1 MLDYALPENLLRRI
15 DAAHPDGAVR
25 YAERSDLTADGRF
38 GESFLVLKG
47 DRLLSLTTDDILLD
61 LGMDEI
67 KEIRIVELMGG
78 SSLVA
83 ALRNGGER
91 RLVKYTRTLVPE
103 FGVYC
108 RLLNTI
114 LEGMPEIVPEPEGDA
129 LCPRCGNP
137 LPERG
142 ATCPAC
148 INFFA
153 VFRRL
158 LSLLGDYRVRLGI
171 LVSAT
176 VVGVIAGVMPPI
188 ITKEITDG
196 VIIGGEIDRLP
207 LLIFLMLVCGFV
219 FFITRYVSTYLASWL
234 AARLIADLRTR
245 LHAHLQKLRMG
256 YFSKREAGELVSR
269 VMHDTQELQHFLI
282 DGLPYLFVNTLSF
295 FAIATVLLS
304 LDWRLA
310 LIVFIPVPVLIC
322 GVRWIWKSLH
332 SLFQK
337 EGNRWA
343 TLHTVLGESMRGL
356 KAVKAAG
363 QEDAR
368 SERFGDLNSDVFG
381 LVVRIDRAYA
391 GFAEGTFWV
400 MSVAVAVVWYFAA
413 GRVAGNA
420 VDETLTIGSITAY
433 IALMWQFYTPLQWF
447 TVISNWMNHA
457 FASAERIFTVLDVT
471 PESYEPAN
479 ALPAPVPAGAVK
491 TTGGMPAE
499 RFRGH
504 VEFRDVHFSY
514 ERGKEVIKGINLEV
528 QPGEMIGLV
537 GKSGAGKSTIIN
549 LLCRFFDVDSGE
561 IRIDGK
567 PLKDIRLLDLRRQI
581 GIVMQEPFLFRS
593 SLMENIRYGH
603 PEAGFEDV
611 VRAAKAAHAHDFIVD
626 KEFGYDTMVGEGGIT
641 LSGGERQRIAIA
653 RAILH
658 NPPILIL
665 DEATSSVDS
674 ETEKAIQTAI
684 GELIRERTVIAIAHR
699 LATLRNASRLVVVEE
714 GRIAETGSHDELM
727 QSDGIYAGLVRTQT
741 ELNKLRAEANI
752 IDGAS

>member
-1 MLDYALPENLLRRI
+1 MLDDKLPEGLGHILE
-15 DAAHPDGAVR
+15 ATHPDGALRFVQT
-25 YAERSDLTADGRF
+25 SDLNLSGGF
-38 GESFLVLKG
+38 GPSHLVLKG
-47 DRLLSLTTDDILLD
+47 DRLIVMDVEDIALD
-61 LGMDEI
+61 IALADV
-67 KEIRIVELMGG
+67 KEVRIVELLGG

-83 ALRNGGER
+83 VLRDGGER
-91 RLVKYTRTLVPE
+91 RLVRYTRTLVPE
-103 FGVYC
+103 FGVFC
-108 RLLNTI
+108 RILNNI
-114 LEGMPEIVPEPEGDA
+114 VEGMPAVTPEPEGAA

-142 ATCPAC
+142 ANCPAC

-158 LSLLGDYRVRLGI
+158 LGLLADYKTRLAI
-171 LVSAT
+171 LITAT
-176 VVGVIAGVMPPI
+176 LVGVVAGVVPPI
-188 ITKEITDG
+188 LTKEITDS
-196 VIIGGEIDRLP
+196 VIMDGRLDRLP
-207 LLIFLMLVCGFV
+207 GLVGLILACGFV

-234 AARLIADLRTR
+234 AARLIGDLRSR
-245 LHAHLQKLRMG
+245 LHSHLQKLRMG

-295 FAIATVLLS
+295 FAIAIVLLS

-310 LIVFIPVPVLIC
+310 LVVFVPVPVLIL

-337 EGNRWA
+337 EGAKWA

-363 QEDAR
+363 QEDER
-368 SERFGDLNSDVFG
+368 SGRFRDLNTDVFG

-391 GFAEGTFWV
+391 GFSEGTFWV
-400 MSVAVAVVWYFAA
+400 MSMAVAVVWYLAA
-413 GRVAGNA
+413 ARVATGGPA
-420 VDETLTIGSITAY
+420 ETLTIGSITAY

-447 TVISNWMNHA
+447 TVIANWMNHA
-457 FASAERIFTVLDVT
+457 FASAERIFTVLDAR
-471 PESYEPAN
+471 PEVYDPPA
-479 ALPAPVPAGAVK
+479 AASVG
-491 TTGGMPAE
+491 
-499 RFRGH
+499 RFRGG
-504 VEFRDVHFSY
+504 VEFDDVHFSY
-514 ERGKEVIKGINLEV
+514 ERGKEVIKGIDLDV
-528 QPGEMIGLV
+528 RPGEMIGLV

-561 IRIDGK
+561 IRIDGRPIK
-567 PLKDIRLLDLRRQI
+567 EMRLLELRRQI
-581 GIVMQEPFLFRS
+581 GIVMQEPFLFRA
-593 SLMENIRYGH
+593 SLLDNIRYGH
-603 PEAGFEDV
+603 PEASFEAV

-626 KEFGYDTMVGEGGIT
+626 KELGYDTVVGEGGIT

-658 NPPILIL
+658 DPPILIL

-684 GELIRERTVIAIAHR
+684 SDLIRDRTVIAIAHR
-699 LATLRNASRLVVVEE
+699 LATLRNASRLVVVDE
-714 GRIAETGSHDELM
+714 GRIAEVGSHDELM
-727 QSDGIYAGLVRTQT
+727 AKDGIYAGLVRTQT
-741 ELNKLRAEANI
+741 ELNKLRAEVAV
-752 IDGAS
+752 A